1 MPHALRTPLLLAA
14 GLVATLA
21 VAACA
26 PTEEEAPS
34 DADATASGDSCA
46 TADLPT
52 YEDGQLTI
60 ATDKPAFPPWF
71 VDNDPT
77 NGKGFE
83 SAVAYAVAGELGF
96 ADGEVEWVT
105 VPFNASYQPGSKEF
119 DFDINQISIT
129 PKRAES
135 VTFSRG
141 YYTAAQ
147 AVITLQDSEFAE
159 ATNLDELTEARF
171 GVQVGTT
178 SLSAITDVIQ
188 PTTEPAVYDD
198 TNAATNALQNGQVDA
213 IVADLPTAFYIT
225 GAQLVEGG
233 TIVGQFQPAEGET
246 EQFGLLFEQGDPL
259 VDCVDAALAT
269 LEQDGTLAQLE
280 QRWLADVANAPE
292 LS

>member
-77 NGKGFE
+77 KGKGFE

-188 PTTEPAVYDD
+188 PTKEPAVYDD